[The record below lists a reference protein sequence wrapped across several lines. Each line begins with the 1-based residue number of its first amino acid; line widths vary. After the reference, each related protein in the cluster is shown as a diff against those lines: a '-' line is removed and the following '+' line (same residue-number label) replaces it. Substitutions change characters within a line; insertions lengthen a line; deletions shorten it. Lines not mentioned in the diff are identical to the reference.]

1 MLKAAIHIVVVIQQK
16 EDYIFDAEDVETVL
30 NLLYI
35 DTFYKF
41 DVVIKLL

>member
-1 MLKAAIHIVVVIQQK
+1 MLKAAIHIVVIIQQK
-16 EDYIFDAEDVETVL
+16 EDDIFDAEDVETVL

-41 DVVIKLL
+41 DVVVKLL